1 MTTPRLATYS
11 IGGVTKY
18 GAVTDAGIVDLS
30 ARFGKDYPTLREVI
44 AAGALMKLAEEGA
57 RHQPDHALDA
67 ITWQPPIPAPEKI
80 ICIGVNYPDRNA
92 EYKDG
97 QDAPKY
103 PSMFMRTP
111 RSFVGHNAPL
121 VRPRASA
128 QLDYEGELVLVIGK
142 AGRHIKESDA
152 LDHIAAVTLCNEGT
166 IRDWVRHAKFN
177 VTQGKN
183 FDSTG
188 SLGPWIVPYTDE
200 SQIADIRLTTRV
212 NGETRQDDR
221 TGRLIFGF
229 RYLINYLSTFTTLVP
244 GDVIVTGTP
253 TGAGARF
260 DPPRYLKPGDVI
272 EVEAEGVGRR
282 NLINP
287 EKRVERTMKSTS
299 GGEAIVN
306 GLVAHGVD
314 TVFGLPGAQTY
325 GLFDAFHQAQLK
337 VIGARH
343 EQACGYMAFGYAR
356 SSGRPG
362 VFSVVP
368 GPGVLNAGAA
378 LLTAFGCNEPVLCLT
393 GQVPTQFLGKGRG
406 HLHEMPD
413 QIATLRTFVKWA
425 DRIEYPDVA
434 PAMVS
439 RAFQE
444 MMSGRRGPVSLEM
457 PWDVFTQRT
466 EVGASKVFDTL
477 PAPQPDPDRIK
488 AAADL
493 IKGSKRPMIFVGSGA
508 IHAREEIL
516 ELAEMIDAPVVAFRS
531 GRGIVSNAH
540 ELGLTMAA
548 AYRLWPT
555 TDLMIGIG
563 TRLELPTMSRWPYR
577 PDGLKSVRIDI
588 DPVEMRRYVP
598 DAAVIADA
606 KAGTADLAAAVK
618 KAGYSKG
625 SGRRGEIREA
635 TAAAQQEI
643 QKVQPQMAYLNIL
656 REVLPAN
663 AIVTDELSQVGF
675 ASWYGFPIYE
685 PRTFITS
692 GYQGTLGS
700 GFPTALGA
708 KVANPDR
715 PVVAITGDGGFMFGV
730 QELSTAVQ
738 FKIGVVTLVFNNNA
752 YGNVRRDQRER
763 FDGRVVASNLVNPD
777 FVKLAESFG
786 VGAARV
792 TSPDHFRPALEKAL
806 ADGGPYVISV
816 EVPTDSEVSPWAFI
830 HPAKNI

>member
-1 MTTPRLATYS
+1 MT
-11 IGGVTKY
+11 
-18 GAVTDAGIVDLS
+18 
-30 ARFGKDYPTLREVI
+30 
-44 AAGALMKLAEEGA
+44 
-57 RHQPDHALDA
+57 
-67 ITWQPPIPAPEKI
+67 
-80 ICIGVNYPDRNA
+80 
-92 EYKDG
+92 
-97 QDAPKY
+97 
-103 PSMFMRTP
+103 
-111 RSFVGHNAPL
+111 
-121 VRPRASA
+121 
-128 QLDYEGELVLVIGK
+128 
-142 AGRHIKESDA
+142 
-152 LDHIAAVTLCNEGT
+152 
-166 IRDWVRHAKFN
+166 
-177 VTQGKN
+177 
-183 FDSTG
+183 
-188 SLGPWIVPYTDE
+188 
-200 SQIADIRLTTRV
+200 
-212 NGETRQDDR
+212 
-221 TGRLIFGF
+221 
-229 RYLINYLSTFTTLVP
+229 
-244 GDVIVTGTP
+244 
-253 TGAGARF
+253 
-260 DPPRYLKPGDVI
+260 
-272 EVEAEGVGRR
+272 
-282 NLINP
+282 
-287 EKRVERTMKSTS
+287 STS

-314 TVFGLPGAQTY
+314 TVFGLPGAQIY

-337 VIGARH
+337 VVGARH

-356 SSGRPG
+356 SSGKPG

-368 GPGVLNAGAA
+368 GPGVLNASAA

-413 QIATLRTFVKWA
+413 QLATLRTFVKWA
-425 DRIEYPDVA
+425 DRIEYPDNA
-434 PAMVS
+434 PALVS

-444 MMSGRRGPVSLEM
+444 MLSGRRGPASLEM

-466 EVGASKVFDTL
+466 QVAPVSPFDPL

-493 IKGSKRPMIFVGSGA
+493 IAGSKAPMIFVGSGA
-508 IHAREEIL
+508 IEAREEIL

-548 AYRLWPT
+548 AYKLWPR

-563 TRLELPTMSRWPYR
+563 TRMELPTMSRWPYQ
-577 PDGLKSVRIDI
+577 PAGLKCVRIDI
-588 DPVEMRRYVP
+588 DPVELRRWTA
-598 DAAVIADA
+598 DAGVIADA
-606 KAGTADLAAAVK
+606 KAGTADLIAAVR
-618 KAGYSKG
+618 KAGYSKT
-625 SGRRGEIREA
+625 SGRRAAIREA
-635 TAAAQQEI
+635 TAATEQEI
-643 QKVQPQMAYLNIL
+643 QRIQPQMAYLKIL

-685 PRTFITS
+685 PRTFVTS

-708 KVANPDR
+708 KVANPNK

-730 QELSTAVQ
+730 QELATAVQ

-763 FDGRVVASNLVNPD
+763 FDGRVVASDLVNPD

-792 TSPDHFRPALEKAL
+792 TSPDHFRPVLEKAL

-830 HPAKNI
+830 HPARNS